1 MIDIQTHIL
10 PRGDDGAPD
19 LEPSLQLLKEAAADG
34 TDEIIVTPHCAPA
47 YGFFN
52 FDRDELDRR
61 LEMLRKAAW
70 EREIRIPI
78 HPGMEVLYEGRR
90 EMLYHAEDYFTL
102 CGSRYLLMEYF
113 FDAEPRDLMEGIS
126 TARECGYLPVIAH
139 PERYGCI
146 RKHTHLAA
154 WARREGALFQIN
166 KGSLAGRHGKAA
178 LMSAVRLLER
188 DEADFIASDAHHP
201 VRRDS
206 RLGGVY
212 AYVRDTFGRRRA
224 ERLFAENP
232 RRIIEDRD
240 IQGTL
245 GA

>member
-1 MIDIQTHIL
+1 MIDIHTHIL
-10 PRGDDGAPD
+10 PGADDGAPD
-19 LEPSLQLLKEAAADG
+19 LETSLQLLKEAAADG

-113 FDAEPRDLMEGIS
+113 FDAEPRDFMEGIS

-166 KGSLAGRHGKAA
+166 KGSLAGRQP
-178 LMSAVRLLER
+178 SVER
-188 DEADFIASDAHHP
+188 ESLA
-201 VRRDS
+201 
-206 RLGGVY
+206 
-212 AYVRDTFGRRRA
+212 GRRP
-224 ERLFAENP
+224 EP
-232 RRIIEDRD
+232 G
-240 IQGTL
+240 QKG
-245 GA
+245 